1 MRVTAT
7 TEQRTDEDGNTKEY
21 KILNVTLTNESMT
34 NSLTNEQRELYN
46 IYLVSKGNS
55 DYLFA
60 NDIYANETDAP
71 SYTIPGEAL
80 TDATF
85 RRLITEAEK
94 YLGYPYDLTMA
105 TIEKIEKDIIK
116 TKEKIAELQKKVR
129 TLETQKVEAEN
140 LQIVQLV
147 KTVNIGNKEL
157 TALLKAYAKGEFELP
172 EEYKAEL
179 QEDTDNENEQA

>member
-1 MRVTAT
+1 
-7 TEQRTDEDGNTKEY
+7 
-21 KILNVTLTNESMT
+21 
-34 NSLTNEQRELYN
+34 
-46 IYLVSKGNS
+46 
-55 DYLFA
+55 
-60 NDIYANETDAP
+60 
-71 SYTIPGEAL
+71 
-80 TDATF
+80 
-85 RRLITEAEK
+85 
-94 YLGYPYDLTMA
+94 MA

-129 TLETQKVEAEN
+129 TLEAQKIEAEN

-179 QEDTDNENEQA
+179 QEDTDNEDEQA

>member
-1 MRVTAT
+1 
-7 TEQRTDEDGNTKEY
+7 
-21 KILNVTLTNESMT
+21 
-34 NSLTNEQRELYN
+34 
-46 IYLVSKGNS
+46 
-55 DYLFA
+55 
-60 NDIYANETDAP
+60 
-71 SYTIPGEAL
+71 
-80 TDATF
+80 
-85 RRLITEAEK
+85 
-94 YLGYPYDLTMA
+94 MA

-129 TLETQKVEAEN
+129 TLEAQKAEAEN

-179 QEDTDNENEQA
+179 QEDKDNEEQA

>member
-1 MRVTAT
+1 
-7 TEQRTDEDGNTKEY
+7 
-21 KILNVTLTNESMT
+21 
-34 NSLTNEQRELYN
+34 
-46 IYLVSKGNS
+46 
-55 DYLFA
+55 
-60 NDIYANETDAP
+60 
-71 SYTIPGEAL
+71 
-80 TDATF
+80 
-85 RRLITEAEK
+85 
-94 YLGYPYDLTMA
+94 MA

-129 TLETQKVEAEN
+129 TLEVQKVEAEN